1 MKPLSYGMLFLAW
14 GVAQTIAMA
23 ALLWTLYPRLAW
35 LPWAAL
41 CGLAVLAGLTL
52 SHRRAGPPGHGANA
66 VMIACL
72 LVGLLAMLSRGTSA
86 FPFMGIMLL
95 LGRNFTLTSRRDL
108 YFNLAICVVLFTEPL
123 SHPPGT
129 AVWVFG
135 LLFLLALVAVLLA
148 DYADQRIAQSLPA
161 DAARVPREL
170 MTAGNLGFVT
180 LAIIAV
186 GMLIFLV
193 LPQPRPFDIMSWRD
207 LRAAYTH
214 IPPPQEKGRAGKP
227 AAPGRGVV
235 RPDSGQGGGAGSG
248 GQGGDG
254 VAAGEGSADAAAGG
268 GTGSDTLFEVVS
280 DRKLYLRTG
289 TLDRYESG
297 RWWRPAAAAT
307 TLNGTYRFTLPG
319 GERQDMVPYGIE
331 ILREMPGTIPTALRP
346 QFIRTDTQL
355 IHVGADNTVL
365 LDDTLLPGR
374 IIYAESVMAYRG
386 KRPASDP
393 MPLANYE
400 AMRALPADQEHAL
413 IEQARRLGR
422 GRSTAL
428 RRAEAMEEH
437 LRTEFTVVPSV
448 QSEDPIDLL
457 KNRSGPPRAFAAA
470 LTLLLRAD
478 GIPARVAE
486 GYRVRRFDPFAQR
499 YVVTE
504 RDAHAWVEAHVDSRW
519 VVFEPL
525 PGAPLPGQDSAQS
538 LFETLKDRL
547 EIFLEDI
554 RTEQAR
560 LEHGDWLK
568 RLLLQALEMLAVALL
583 ALLRYGPW
591 ALAAAVMA
599 YVLMKRLGKSFARLA
614 DWVDR
619 YHLWRHRD
627 EEPVRRVL
635 LVHELAERACRRRGA
650 PRGRTENHAEYAA
663 SVIDRYPHLDVPIS
677 LIGDLFGEARYGRC
691 GVSDGSAKRARAA
704 YLELLRYIDLK
715 AAA

>member
-14 GVAQTIAMA
+14 GVAQTIAVA
-23 ALLWTLYPRLAW
+23 ALLWTLYPRFAW

-41 CGLAVLAGLTL
+41 CGLAVLAGLTS
-52 SHRRAGPPGHGANA
+52 SHRRAGPAGRGASA
-66 VMIACL
+66 LMIACL
-72 LVGLLAMLSRGTSA
+72 IVGLLAMLSRGTSA
-86 FPFMGIMLL
+86 FPFLGIMLL
-95 LGRNFTLTSRRDL
+95 LGRNFTLSTRRDL

-123 SHPPGT
+123 SHPPG
-129 AVWVFG
+129 AALWIFG
-135 LLFLLALVAVLLA
+135 LLFLLSLVAVLLA

-170 MTAGNLGFVT
+170 MTAGNLGFVA
-180 LAIIAV
+180 LAIVAV

-193 LPQPRPFDIMSWRD
+193 LPQPRPFDIMAWRD

-214 IPPPQEKGRAGKP
+214 IPPPQDNGGAGKP
-227 AAPGRGVV
+227 AAPGQGGVGTGG
-235 RPDSGQGGGAGSG
+235 RPGGRAGGGSRGGGA
-248 GQGGDG
+248 
-254 VAAGEGSADAAAGG
+254 AAGEGKAAAGG
-268 GTGSDTLFEVVS
+268 GSDTLFEVVS

-297 RWWRPAAAAT
+297 RWSGPERAVT
-307 TLNGTYRFTLPG
+307 TLKGIYRFILPG

-331 ILREMPGTIPTALRP
+331 ILKEMPGIIPTALRP
-346 QFIRTDTQL
+346 QYIRTDAQV
-355 IHVGADNTVL
+355 IHVGPDNTVS
-365 LDDTLLPGR
+365 LDDSLLPGR

-437 LRTEFTVVPSV
+437 LRTDFTVVPAA

-457 KNRSGPPRAFAAA
+457 KNKSGPPRAFAAA

-486 GYRVRRFDPFAQR
+486 GYRVRRFNPFAQR

-538 LFETLKDRL
+538 LFETLEDRL
-547 EIFLEDI
+547 EILLEDL
-554 RTEQAR
+554 RSGQAG
-560 LEHGDWLK
+560 LEREDWLK
-568 RLLLQALEMLAVALL
+568 RLLLQAPEMLVAALV

-599 YVLMKRLGKSFARLA
+599 YLLMKRLGKSFARLA
-614 DWVDR
+614 DWADR
-619 YHLWRHRD
+619 YRLWRHRD
-627 EEPVRRVL
+627 DEPVRRVL
-635 LVHELAERACRRRGA
+635 LVHELAERACRRRGV
-650 PRGRTENHAEYAA
+650 PRGRTENHAEHAA
-663 SVIDRYPHLDVPIS
+663 AVIDRHPHLAVPIS
-677 LIGDLFGEARYGRC
+677 LISDLFGAARYGPG
-691 GVSDGSAKRARAA
+691 GVSDAAARRARAA

-715 AAA
+715 PAA